1 MEMKIS
7 NMAIEFVSNE
17 TQSIKKELI
26 LKTSN
31 LRVRQVIVYFI
42 VWMCNYSG
50 KYSRETPFLKFEEG
64 LIRLFITFQIQ

>member
-50 KYSRETPFLKFEEG
+50 KYNRETPILKFEEG
-64 LIRLFITFQIQ
+64 LIRLFITFQIH

>member
-17 TQSIKKELI
+17 TQSIE
-26 LKTSN
+26 KTSN

-50 KYSRETPFLKFEEG
+50 KYSRETPFLKFEEPN
-64 LIRLFITFQIQ
+64 